1 MRDEAIT
8 GREARNRIEDLL
20 REYVHCLDDVRLDDW
35 PEFFTED
42 ARYKIISRDSH
53 ARGEPVGIFYCESR
67 DMLRDRILTLRET
80 SIYESHFYR
89 HTISATRLVNDGSGG
104 DGCKDGQWTAETS
117 FVIMRILQNGETS
130 IFCTGKYLD
139 TVILDQGQ
147 PKFSEKLVLTDS
159 SRFDVMLAI
168 PL

>member
-1 MRDEAIT
+1 
-8 GREARNRIEDLL
+8 
-20 REYVHCLDDVRLDDW
+20 
-35 PEFFTED
+35 
-42 ARYKIISRDSH
+42 
-53 ARGEPVGIFYCESR
+53 
-67 DMLRDRILTLRET
+67 
-80 SIYESHFYR
+80 
-89 HTISATRLVNDGSGG
+89 RLVNGSGG
-104 DGCKDGQWTAETS
+104 GDGGKNGQWTAETS

-139 TVILDQGQ
+139 TVVLDQGQ